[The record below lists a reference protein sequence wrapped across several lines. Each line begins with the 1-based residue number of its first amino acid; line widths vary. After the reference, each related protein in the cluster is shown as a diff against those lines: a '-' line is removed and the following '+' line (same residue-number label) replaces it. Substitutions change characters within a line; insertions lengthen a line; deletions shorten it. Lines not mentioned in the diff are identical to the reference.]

1 MEENICI
8 ILKNTNLFHRITDQ
22 AFLENHK
29 FIGVLKTTECPST
42 AEGIK
47 QIVILARRLRWL
59 SWKLLN
65 KLNYEK

>member
-1 MEENICI
+1 MEENIYI

-47 QIVILARRLRWL
+47 QIVILARRLR
-59 SWKLLN
+59 
-65 KLNYEK
+65 